1 MSRKE
6 AKNVLT
12 LEEYQETMKGIYTT
26 SINNKTL
33 DEAPMAYKSLE
44 DIIDSISESVNIIEV
59 LKPVYNYK
67 ASE

>member
-44 DIIDSISESVNIIEV
+44 DSIDSINDSVNIVEV